1 MVLVRVWG
9 TGARRVN
16 SATALARNLLIAF
29 AFALPFVLLML
40 ATGARADPIDTIERV
55 KVSVVAIGTYE
66 RTRNPAFAFR
76 GTGFA
81 IGDGSWI
88 ATNAHVLPPT
98 LDGERRESLV
108 AVLPGINITT
118 GQARPARVLAV
129 DRTND
134 LAIIAIEGAKLTPLR
149 ITDAFRVRE
158 GQTLYFTGFP
168 IGAVLGLIPVTH
180 RAMVAALTPISI
192 PTSDAAQLDAQAI
205 RRLSSGAPSVMQLDA
220 TAYPG
225 NSGSPLYDP
234 ESGAVVG
241 ILNSVFVKASRE
253 TLLSQPSGITFALP
267 VQWLLDLMKTIK

>member
-1 MVLVRVWG
+1 MVFGRVWG
-9 TGARRVN
+9 TGARDVRFV
-16 SATALARNLLIAF
+16 AGFIRTF
-29 AFALPFVLLML
+29 WVTLPWLLMTL
-40 ATGARADPIDTIERV
+40 ALRAHADPMDTIERV
-55 KVSVVAIGTYE
+55 KASVVAIGTYE

-76 GTGFA
+76 GTGFS

-98 LDGERRESLV
+98 LDGERREALV
-108 AVLPGINITT
+108 AVLPGINIAT
-118 GQARPARVLAV
+118 GQVRMARVLTA

-134 LAIIAIEGAKLTPLR
+134 LAILAIEGPKIPPLR
-149 ITDAFRVRE
+149 LTETFRVRE

-180 RAMVAALTPISI
+180 RGMVAALTPISI

-205 RRLSSGAPSVMQLDA
+205 RRLSNGASSVMQLDA

-234 ESGAVVG
+234 ESGGVVG
-241 ILNSVFVKASRE
+241 VLNSVFVKASRE
-253 TLLSQPSGITFALP
+253 TLLSQPSGITYALP
-267 VQWLLDLMKTIK
+267 VQWLLDLTKTIK

>member
-1 MVLVRVWG
+1 MVSVRIRGRGARYVRTFTALVRAVSMG
-9 TGARRVN
+9 LVA
-16 SATALARNLLIAF
+16 SLLAATAA
-29 AFALPFVLLML
+29 V
-40 ATGARADPIDTIERV
+40 TRADPMDTIERV
-55 KVSVVAIGTYE
+55 KLSVVAIGTYE

-98 LDGERRESLV
+98 LDAERRESLV

-118 GQARPARVLAV
+118 GQARTARVLAV
-129 DRTND
+129 DRSND
-134 LAIIAIEGAKLTPLR
+134 LAILAIDGAKIPPLR
-149 ITDAFRVRE
+149 ITEGFRVRE

-180 RAMVAALTPISI
+180 RGMVSALTPISI
-192 PTSDAAQLDAQAI
+192 PTSDSSQLDAQAI
-205 RRLSSGAPSVMQLDA
+205 RRLSSGASSVMQLDA

-234 ESGAVVG
+234 DTGGVVG

-253 TLLSQPSGITFALP
+253 TLLSQPSGIAYALP
-267 VQWLLDLMKTIK
+267 VQWLLDLMKTVK

>member
-1 MVLVRVWG
+1 MVSVRVRSG
-9 TGARRVN
+9 GARHLNPMTRK
-16 SATALARNLLIAF
+16 ARTIALAAGIVLLELIAG
-29 AFALPFVLLML
+29 
-40 ATGARADPIDTIERV
+40 GAQADPIDTVERV

-81 IGDGSWI
+81 VGDGSWI

-118 GQARPARVLAV
+118 GQARAARVLAV

-134 LAIIAIEGAKLTPLR
+134 LAILAIDGAKLQPLR
-149 ITDAFRVRE
+149 IAEAFRVRE

-180 RAMVAALTPISI
+180 RAMVSALTPISI
-192 PTSDAAQLDAQAI
+192 PTSDSAQLDAQAI
-205 RRLSSGAPSVMQLDA
+205 RRLSSGAAAVMQLDA

-234 ESGAVVG
+234 ESGGVVG
-241 ILNSVFVKASRE
+241 ILNSVFVKVSRE
-253 TLLSQPSGITFALP
+253 TLLSQPSGIAYALP
-267 VQWLLDLMKTIK
+267 VQWLLDLMKTAR

>member
-1 MVLVRVWG
+1 MVSMWFLPLWLMAAG
-9 TGARRVN
+9 
-16 SATALARNLLIAF
+16 SA
-29 AFALPFVLLML
+29 V
-40 ATGARADPIDTIERV
+40 RADPMDTIERV
-55 KVSVVAIGTYE
+55 KASVVAIGTYE
-66 RTRNPAFAFR
+66 RTRNPAFVFR

-81 IGDGSWI
+81 IGDGGWV
-88 ATNAHVLPPT
+88 ATNAHVLPLT

-118 GQARPARVLAV
+118 GQARTARVIAV

-134 LAIIAIEGAKLTPLR
+134 LAILAIEGPKLVPLR
-149 ITDAFRVRE
+149 MADGFRVRE

-180 RAMVAALTPISI
+180 RSMVSALTPISI
-192 PTSDAAQLDAQAI
+192 PTSDATQLDVQAI
-205 RRLSSGAPSVMQLDA
+205 RRLSSGAASVLQLDA

-234 ESGAVVG
+234 EAGSVVG

-253 TLLSQPSGITFALP
+253 TMLSQPSGIAYALP
-267 VQWLLDLMKTIK
+267 VQWLQDLMKTIK

>member
-1 MVLVRVWG
+1 MIAATSAVRIVWLG
-9 TGARRVN
+9 CL
-16 SATALARNLLIAF
+16 ATW
-29 AFALPFVLLML
+29 LML
-40 ATGARADPIDTIERV
+40 AGSSVHADPMDTIERV
-55 KVSVVAIGTYE
+55 KASVVAIGTYE

-81 IGDGSWI
+81 IGDGTWV
-88 ATNAHVLPPT
+88 ATNAHVLPPAM
-98 LDGERRESLV
+98 DGERRESLV

-118 GQARPARVLAV
+118 GQARSARVIAV

-134 LAIIAIEGAKLTPLR
+134 LAILAIDGPKLLPLR
-149 ITDAFRVRE
+149 TADGFRVRE

-180 RAMVAALTPISI
+180 RSMVAALTPISI
-192 PTSDAAQLDAQAI
+192 PTSDATQLDAQAI
-205 RRLSSGAPSVMQLDA
+205 RRLSTGAAAVMQLDA

-234 ESGAVVG
+234 ESGSVVG

-253 TLLSQPSGITFALP
+253 TLLSQPSGIAYALP
-267 VQWLLDLMKTIK
+267 VQWLQDLMKTIK

>member
-1 MVLVRVWG
+1 MVLVRIRR
-9 TGARRVN
+9 TGARRVK
-16 SATALARNLLIAF
+16 SVTALVRVFRMGLPWLLLTLAVGEARS
-29 AFALPFVLLML
+29 
-40 ATGARADPIDTIERV
+40 DPMDTIERV
-55 KVSVVAIGTYE
+55 KASVVAVGTYE

-81 IGDGSWI
+81 IGDGAWI
-88 ATNAHVLPPT
+88 VTNAHVLPPT
-98 LDGERRESLV
+98 LDSERRESLV
-108 AVLPGINITT
+108 AVLPGINIST
-118 GQARPARVLAV
+118 GQARMARVLAV

-134 LAIIAIEGAKLTPLR
+134 LAILAIEGAKLPPLR
-149 ITDAFRVRE
+149 ILETFRVRE

-205 RRLSSGAPSVMQLDA
+205 RRLSSGAAAVMQLDA

-234 ESGAVVG
+234 ESGGVVG

-253 TLLSQPSGITFALP
+253 TLLSQPSGIAYALP

>member
-1 MVLVRVWG
+1 MVFGRIWG
-9 TGARRVN
+9 TGARRVKCV
-16 SATALARNLLIAF
+16 ARRIRTIWLAVPWLLLTLAF
-29 AFALPFVLLML
+29 
-40 ATGARADPIDTIERV
+40 GAHADPMDTIERV
-55 KVSVVAIGTYE
+55 KSSVVAIGTFE

-98 LDGERRESLV
+98 LDSERRESLV
-108 AVLPGINITT
+108 AVLPGINIAT
-118 GQARPARVLAV
+118 GQARTARVLAV

-134 LAIIAIEGAKLTPLR
+134 LAILAIEGAKIPPLR
-149 ITDAFRVRE
+149 LTEAFRVRE

-192 PTSDAAQLDAQAI
+192 PTSDAAQLDAQSI
-205 RRLSSGAPSVMQLDA
+205 RRLSSGASAVMQLDA

-234 ESGAVVG
+234 ESGGVVG

-253 TLLSQPSGITFALP
+253 TLLSQPSGIAYALP